1 MPSVYFFDLAV
12 VIFPLSLYFGFLALA
27 HRAAMPLSAQLDL
40 GFLGLGLGGLVF
52 LGPLHLFVPL
62 SSLAVKGWTTWL
74 MVLSLYWLL
83 VVFIGSMWAKRMVV
97 YGVAPQDAR
106 RLLAEAAKRFTPPAD
121 LVRDDIIFLCDSD
134 GKSLGRVEMR
144 TSSVGRCAT
153 LTLFAKNPTRQTVTQ
168 FQSVVTEVFQ
178 EAPKDTSR
186 WAKIWFPLFLMG
198 LAAEAWLFLFHRH
211 EIFQALLFYI
221 RG

>member
-1 MPSVYFFDLAV
+1 MFFFDLAV
-12 VIFPLSLYFGFLALA
+12 IIFPLTLYFGFLALA
-27 HRAAMPLSAQLDL
+27 HRRALPLSAQLDL
-40 GFLGLGLGGLVF
+40 GFLGLGLAGLAF

-62 SSLAVKGWTTWL
+62 KSLAVKGWTTWL
-74 MVLSLYWLL
+74 MILSLYWLV

-97 YGVAPQDAR
+97 YGIAPEDAR

-121 LVRDDIIFLCDSD
+121 LVRDDILFLSDSD
-134 GKSLGRVEMR
+134 GQSLGRVEMR

-153 LTLFAKNPTRQTVTQ
+153 LTLFAQNAARETVSQ

-178 EAPKDTSR
+178 KAPKDTSR
-186 WAKIWFPLFLMG
+186 WGKIWFPLFLLG
-198 LAAEAWLFLFHRH
+198 LGTEAWLFLFHHH
-211 EIFQALLFYI
+211 EIFQALLFYV